1 MGKGIFN
8 IDEKK
13 NKDKRKEIILKIL
26 KIVFIIAT
34 LPVYLFFKIIFS
46 KKLSRNSKAWL
57 GPIVGFLAFMY
68 TLSIYFG
75 IKYPDDKSPDRS
87 VPEEP
92 VSVSTTIATTVSTT
106 STTKSTTTRLTTTA
120 ATTTPTTTE
129 LTTTAPETEIITESE
144 TIPETVPETPAPV
157 VPRETEPKTYWL
169 NTDSGKYHYA
179 SCRTIK
185 DGTTESYWQSTTDIE
200 WLRNNYDACKV
211 CHPR

>member
-87 VPEEP
+87 APEEP
-92 VSVSTTIATTVSTT
+92 VSVSTTIETTVSTT
-106 STTKSTTTRLTTTA
+106 TTTKATTTRSTTTA
-120 ATTTPTTTE
+120 ATTTVE
-129 LTTTAPETEIITESE
+129 LTTTAPETEII
-144 TIPETVPETPAPV
+144 PETVPETPSPV
-157 VPRETEPKTYWL
+157 LPRETETRVYWL